1 MPVQLRVAD
10 VGRRMAGRAL
20 AAVEGVGI
28 SEGAWWVLYGL
39 AGTPGGLPLVQL
51 ARRTGFSASTV
62 TAVTDQLAARGWISR
77 ERAAD
82 DRRRVVAVVTEAGL
96 TALDAGLD
104 SAEQAFAADRSRL
117 SPAQWQSLDR
127 LLLLLS
133 TDVAEQCVPVHQA
146 RVR

>member
-1 MPVQLRVAD
+1 
-10 VGRRMAGRAL
+10 MAGRAL